1 MSRSIPYVFTEQGVA
16 MLSAVL
22 KTSNAK
28 EMSIRIMRAF
38 VEMRKFIGSNL
49 IEQRYIYKQVMK
61 NTENIELL
69 QESFAKL
76 EEKGKI
82 NHIFFEGQVYD
93 AYSLFMDIVK
103 IAKEEIVII
112 DNYAGKELFDLLR
125 HSKVSIKIVTSNLD
139 ETACQKYKK
148 QYANS
153 EIIFNSTF
161 HDRFIIL
168 DRKILYT
175 CGASFKDLGRKCFA
189 ITKIEDK
196 ELLASIMK
204 RVFIF

>member
-1 MSRSIPYVFTEQGVA
+1 
-16 MLSAVL
+16 
-22 KTSNAK
+22 
-28 EMSIRIMRAF
+28 
-38 VEMRKFIGSNL
+38 
-49 IEQRYIYKQVMK
+49 MK

-76 EEKGKI
+76 EEKAKI

-103 IAKEEIVII
+103 IVKEEIVII

-125 HSKVSIKIVTSNLD
+125 NSRVSIKIVTSNLD

-148 QYANS
+148 QYTNL

-175 CGASFKDLGRKCFA
+175 CGASFKDLVRKCFA
-189 ITKIEDK
+189 ITKIKDE